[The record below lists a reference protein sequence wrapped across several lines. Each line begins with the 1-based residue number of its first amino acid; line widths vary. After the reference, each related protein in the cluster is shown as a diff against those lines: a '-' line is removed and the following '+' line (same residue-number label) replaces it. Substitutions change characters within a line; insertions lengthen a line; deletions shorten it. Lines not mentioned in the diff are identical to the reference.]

1 MGTTADARAS
11 GRGEEGRARKKGKGG
26 TGEDDYKMERGGQ
39 RDSEH
44 GSKPKKRGKV
54 KRCRIDHMVVPLAD
68 LNLT

>member
-44 GSKPKKRGKV
+44 GSKVRKEAKSKDV
-54 KRCRIDHMVVPLAD
+54 ELI
-68 LNLT
+68 TW